1 MPPLMS
7 ALGGRLR
14 EVSNSNLTD
23 GGTNRDFGW
32 VVPKRGFRL
41 LEVSLI
47 AIWLT
52 EEPIGILVS
61 WSLREVVAQEGSTE
75 VPTEP
80 QL

>member
-7 ALGGRLR
+7 ALGGRLREAGRLR

-47 AIWLT
+47 AI
-52 EEPIGILVS
+52 
-61 WSLREVVAQEGSTE
+61 
-75 VPTEP
+75 
-80 QL
+80 